1 MQETMTVMLTTR
13 SGLEPQPVEIP
24 GRVGNVRLGEML
36 GEGGGGAVFS
46 GYDEALGRKVAVK
59 VLHRQVGRTSEASR
73 QELVVGVRSAARVKH
88 PNIVTVHT
96 VDMVGGMPVIVMEFV
111 DGLSLSAMLRRT
123 GAMELPSGL
132 FVMRSVTSAVG
143 ALHDAGVIH
152 RDVKPANILFDRD
165 GVAHVCD
172 FGLACTFQ
180 TGTAGNEVDTVGGSP
195 LYMAPEVFA
204 GNVSPQ
210 GDVYS
215 LGVMLFEVLAGRP
228 PFMADTIEEMRQRHR
243 DDAPP
248 MQILERREVPED
260 VIALVGRALH
270 KSKILRFKT
279 ATHMLRALARL
290 EASGTR
296 DDPLRMQLARI
307 IVAGDGDARRE
318 QSAKTDTHSMTT
330 FDMVAERA
338 RRKREMRDS

>member
-1 MQETMTVMLTTR
+1 MTVMLTTR
-13 SGLEPQPVEIP
+13 SGLEAQPVEIP
-24 GRVGNVRLGEML
+24 TRVGSVRLGEML

-59 VLHRQVGRTSEASR
+59 ILHRQVGGTSEASR

-96 VDMVGGMPVIVMEFV
+96 VEVVGGMPVIVMEFI
-111 DGLSLSAMLRRT
+111 DGISLGAMLQRT
-123 GAMELPSGL
+123 GAMELATGL

-180 TGTAGNEVDTVGGSP
+180 IGTAGNEVDTIGGSP

-210 GDVYS
+210 ADVYS
-215 LGVMLFEVLAGRP
+215 LGIMLFEVLAGQP
-228 PFMADTIEEMRQRHR
+228 PFMADTIEEMKQRHC

-248 MQILERREVPED
+248 MQILDRRRVPEE
-260 VIALVGRALH
+260 VIDLVSRALH
-270 KSKILRFKT
+270 KSKVLRFKT
-279 ATHMLRALARL
+279 AAHMLRALARL
-290 EASGTR
+290 DASQTR
-296 DDPLRMQLARI
+296 DDPMQMQLARI
-307 IVAGDGDARRE
+307 VVAGDNDA
-318 QSAKTDTHSMTT
+318 QQAKSATTGTQAMTT
-330 FDMVAERA
+330 FDLVAERA